1 MVGGAQQGYH
11 SLIVRDDSG
20 IKDIAGLKGKT
31 LASQAEAARC
41 GAQGRGPEEGK
52 LTPDDVNVMGVS
64 PAVAVQSLVGKRAWR
79 PS

>member
-31 LASQAEAARC
+31 LASQAEGSTA
-41 GAQGRGPEEGK
+41 
-52 LTPDDVNVMGVS
+52 DVVLKGV
-64 PAVAVQSLVGKRAWR
+64 VLKRA
-79 PS
+79 S